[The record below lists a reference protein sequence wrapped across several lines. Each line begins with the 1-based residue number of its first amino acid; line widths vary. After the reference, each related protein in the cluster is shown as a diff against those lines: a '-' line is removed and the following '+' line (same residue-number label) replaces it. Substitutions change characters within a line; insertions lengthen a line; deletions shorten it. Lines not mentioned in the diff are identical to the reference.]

1 MAKISILLHIH
12 KFLPK
17 IFQKSTKRVHFSI
30 ETHSPVLLFTHISII
45 IRCPISTVIVF
56 TLGSLY
62 GTIVIKFVAIPESI
76 SFAITIMLG
85 SRHR

>member
-17 IFQKSTKRVHFSI
+17 NLPEKHKESAFSI

-62 GTIVIKFVAIPESI
+62 GTIVIKFVAIPESR
-76 SFAITIMLG
+76 SFAITLMLG